1 MIFPI
6 FVVLVGVTVVV
17 VMVVLGVA
25 VMVMVRHDRLVVS
38 WRVVGWDVGM
48 VIKMLGLWKVEVGL
62 VDVVEFGKLVGEVM
76 LLGGACIYDVCS
88 GRGGGTQKSD

>member
-6 FVVLVGVTVVV
+6 FVVLVGVAVVV

-48 VIKMLGLWKVEVGL
+48 VIKMLGLWKVDVGL
-62 VDVVEFGKLVGEVM
+62 VDVVVFGIGKHVGEVM
-76 LLGGACIYDVCS
+76 LLGGLFI
-88 GRGGGTQKSD
+88 